1 MPLNL
6 YRRHRQKRETGRTT
20 ISYAIEDLPSNREET
35 EIAPATL
42 KKHRTSTKQLTK
54 FGDSRGY
61 LKFEQ
66 FTSGDIDDFS
76 GGSNSRARAKGM
88 RLATPRAF
96 PRFCTNRH
104 WLQEYPISAD
114 IEPPMRANCAAN
126 NACYTDDY
134 LQRTIDT
141 CNTLGEIVWG
151 NEHEQHVWTGN
162 DAKGLVWIMVSSGLE
177 ISDVGLFN
185 MNRAK
190 GNERFSQGKKNGGE
204 VFD

>member
-126 NACYTDDY
+126 NAPHSDDY
-134 LQRTIDT
+134 LHRTIDA
-141 CNTLGEIVWG
+141 CNTVGEIAWA
-151 NEHEQHVWTGN
+151 NEREKRVWTGDN
-162 DAKGLVWIMVSSGLE
+162 AKGFVCVMAYTDLQ

-185 MNRAK
+185 MNRVK
-190 GNERFSQGKKNGGE
+190 GNERFSQVKKNGRE